1 MAKVGILGGT
11 FDPIHF
17 GHLIN
22 AQFVLETRNLDKII
36 FIPNYISPHKLHYDY
51 SSPKH
56 RYKML
61 ELAIASHPHF
71 EISDYEISKS
81 NISYTVDTIFEFS
94 KRYKEL
100 ELIIGFDNLITF
112 DAWERPNEILKF
124 AKLVVMKR
132 TYDKH
137 IKEPNKYFG
146 EAIFVD
152 TPTIEIS
159 STKIRNRIANNLPIN
174 FLVPHTVKNYI
185 IENDLYQKSY
195 NKK

>member
-22 AQFVLETRNLDKII
+22 AQFVVENRNLDKII
-36 FIPNYISPHKLHYDY
+36 FVPNYISPHKLHYDY
-51 SSPKH
+51 STPEH

-61 ELAIASHPHF
+61 QLAIAPHPKF
-71 EISDYEISKS
+71 DISDYEISKS
-81 NISYTVDTIFEFS
+81 DISYTVDTVFEFS
-94 KRYKEL
+94 KKYDEL

-112 DAWERPNEILKF
+112 DTWERPDDILKF
-124 AKLVVMKR
+124 AELVVMKR

-137 IKEPNKYFG
+137 IKSPNKYFG
-146 EAIFVD
+146 EAVFVD

-159 STKIRNRIANNLPIN
+159 STDIRNRVEKDLPID
-174 FLVPHTVKNYI
+174 FLVPSAVKDYI
-185 IENDLYQKSY
+185 LENKLYKKSY
-195 NKK
+195 IKN

>member
-1 MAKVGILGGT
+1 MSKVGILGGT

-22 AQFVLETRNLDKII
+22 AQFVLENRDLDKII

-51 SSPKH
+51 SSPEH
-56 RYKML
+56 RFKML
-61 ELAIASHPHF
+61 ELAIAPHPHF
-71 EISDYEISKS
+71 DISDYEINKS
-81 NISYTVDTIFEFS
+81 DISYTVDTVFELS
-94 KRYKEL
+94 KKYDEID
-100 ELIIGFDNLITF
+100 LIIGFDNLITF
-112 DAWERPNEILKF
+112 NTWERPDEILKF
-124 AKLVVMKR
+124 ANLVVMKR

-137 IKEPNKYFG
+137 IKSPNKYFG

-159 STKIRNRIANNLPIN
+159 STDIRNRVAKNLPID

-185 IENDLYQKSY
+185 LENKLYKKSY